1 MFLTQWLSWQRKL
14 RNIDD
19 TQLGQGL
26 SSLPVHEEGTKLPLN
41 YSYNSI
47 SAATFNLIFI
57 KLCALV
63 NSIPE
68 NAGHERKI
76 SAVLDCHFGH
86 DMRGLRQYY
95 EDASVKERRPLTVLS
110 RGFALANILNR
121 RGTGTGLPLWYSPG
135 MGCESFNHPSMLP
148 SNGYLNELLKC
159 PPSTAQPP
167 RPRKL
172 YITHFTLRSR
182 VSFRFDV
189 PLLALFNFVVH
200 WYLNSLQAQ
209 SMPHA
214 SAPLQPEPTTQLP

>member
-1 MFLTQWLSWQRKL
+1 MHWSTPYP
-14 RNIDD
+14 
-19 TQLGQGL
+19 G
-26 SSLPVHEEGTKLPLN
+26 
-41 YSYNSI
+41 
-47 SAATFNLIFI
+47 
-57 KLCALV
+57 
-63 NSIPE
+63 
-68 NAGHERKI
+68 NAGHKRKI

-95 EDASVKERRPLTVLS
+95 EDASVSERRPLTVLR

-121 RGTGTGLPLWYSPG
+121 RGTGTGLPALVFPG
-135 MGCESFNHPSMLP
+135 YRGASL
-148 SNGYLNELLKC
+148 
-159 PPSTAQPP
+159 STIPVKWVPQRATQMPALRGTTP

-209 SMPHA
+209 SMSHA
-214 SAPLQPEPTTQLP
+214 PVPLQPEPNTQLP

>member
-1 MFLTQWLSWQRKL
+1 
-14 RNIDD
+14 
-19 TQLGQGL
+19 
-26 SSLPVHEEGTKLPLN
+26 
-41 YSYNSI
+41 
-47 SAATFNLIFI
+47 
-57 KLCALV
+57 
-63 NSIPE
+63 
-68 NAGHERKI
+68 
-76 SAVLDCHFGH
+76 
-86 DMRGLRQYY
+86 MRGLRQYY
-95 EDASVKERRPLTVLS
+95 EDASVKERRPLTVLR

-135 MGCESFNHPSMLP
+135 IGVRVFQPSLYVAVKWVPQRATQMPALH
-148 SNGYLNELLKC
+148 G
-159 PPSTAQPP
+159 TTP

-214 SAPLQPEPTTQLP
+214 PVPLQPEPTTQLP

>member
-1 MFLTQWLSWQRKL
+1 MHWST
-14 RNIDD
+14 
-19 TQLGQGL
+19 
-26 SSLPVHEEGTKLPLN
+26 P
-41 YSYNSI
+41 Y
-47 SAATFNLIFI
+47 
-57 KLCALV
+57 
-63 NSIPE
+63 PE

-121 RGTGTGLPLWYSPG
+121 RGTGTGLPLWYSLG
-135 MGCESFNHPSMLP
+135 IGVRVFQPSLYVAAKWVHCTTP
-148 SNGYLNELLKC
+148 
-159 PPSTAQPP
+159 PP

-182 VSFRFDV
+182 VSFKFDV

>member
-1 MFLTQWLSWQRKL
+1 MHWST
-14 RNIDD
+14 
-19 TQLGQGL
+19 
-26 SSLPVHEEGTKLPLN
+26 P
-41 YSYNSI
+41 Y
-47 SAATFNLIFI
+47 
-57 KLCALV
+57 
-63 NSIPE
+63 PE

-135 MGCESFNHPSMLP
+135 IGVRVFQPSLYVAVKWVPQRATQMPALH
-148 SNGYLNELLKC
+148 GTT
-159 PPSTAQPP
+159 PPPP

-189 PLLALFNFVVH
+189 PLLALFNFVVN

>member
-1 MFLTQWLSWQRKL
+1 MHWST
-14 RNIDD
+14 
-19 TQLGQGL
+19 
-26 SSLPVHEEGTKLPLN
+26 P
-41 YSYNSI
+41 Y
-47 SAATFNLIFI
+47 
-57 KLCALV
+57 
-63 NSIPE
+63 PE

-135 MGCESFNHPSMLP
+135 IGVRVFQPSLYVAVKWVHCTTP
-148 SNGYLNELLKC
+148 
-159 PPSTAQPP
+159 PP

-189 PLLALFNFVVH
+189 PLLALFNFVVN